1 MVGQKRGTRRNRK
14 GTTRAVGGRLGEVR
28 QRPERMHRANPI
40 VCTARPFSLARDG
53 ERVAKYH
60 TELIVGQNELWKKT
74 MSMPHDPQETRRAL
88 KARQE
93 SAAFVRQV
101 SAMMSQGEGHALMFD
116 TPDGESVGYMFVTEM
131 FEPITAER
139 TGVIGELYVEEALRG
154 RGAGAQI
161 LQAAEHWMA
170 GRGIRTYQIF
180 VTKTNVKA
188 VELYQKHGYVV
199 VDYRMIKHT

>member
-1 MVGQKRGTRRNRK
+1 MRRSRK
-14 GTTRAVGGRLGEVR
+14 GTTRAAGGRLGEVR
-28 QRPERMHRANPI
+28 QKPGRMRETNPI
-40 VCTARPFSLARDG
+40 ACAARPFSLARDG

-60 TELIVGQNELWKKT
+60 TELIVGQTELWKKALST
-74 MSMPHDPQETRRAL
+74 AHDPQETRRAL

-93 SAAFVRQV
+93 SAAFVRQL
-101 SAMMSQGEGHALMFD
+101 SALMSQGEGQALMFD
-116 TPDGESVGYMFVTEM
+116 TPDGQSVGYVFATEVV
-131 FEPITAER
+131 EPISAER

-154 RGAGAQI
+154 RGAGTQM

-188 VELYQKHGYVV
+188 VELYQKHGYGV